1 MSFVVETGAGLT
13 NANSYISVADADTY
27 VADHG
32 NEAVWTSATNAQKEA
47 ALRNATQYI
56 DLKYGDKFKSCK
68 TNINS
73 GSRQALQFP
82 RISVIDEDGYL
93 YDDDEIPECL
103 KNAVVEAALRI
114 LAGDDLLG
122 VLESATIQSE
132 SSTVG
137 PLSESITYVGGK
149 SPVKRY
155 PKIYSLLKPITN
167 DTGNKMLRG

>member
-1 MSFVVETGAGLT
+1 MSLIVETGSGLT

-32 NEAVWTSATNAQKEA
+32 NESVWTAATTAQKEA

-56 DLKYGDKFKSCK
+56 DLQYGSKFKSSK
-68 TNINS
+68 TNIDS

-82 RISVIDEDGYL
+82 RIAVTDDDGYL
-93 YDDDEIPECL
+93 YDDDEMPDCL
-103 KNAVVEAALRI
+103 KHATVEAALRI

-122 VLESATIQSE
+122 VLDSATIQSE
-132 SSTVG
+132 SSSVG

-149 SPVKRY
+149 PAVKRY
-155 PKIYSLLKPITN
+155 PKIYALLKPIIN
-167 DTGNKMLRG
+167 DTGNMMLRG